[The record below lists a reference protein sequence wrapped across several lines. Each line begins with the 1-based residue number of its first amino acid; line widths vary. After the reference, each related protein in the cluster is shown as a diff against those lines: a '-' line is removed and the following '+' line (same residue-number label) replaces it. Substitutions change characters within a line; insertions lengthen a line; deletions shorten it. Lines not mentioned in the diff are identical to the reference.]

1 MNSQVMDHNSGT
13 PIYNDDANSNDD
25 VNANENAIL
34 AQQTNAHVETEDY
47 DNVDPSVT
55 QAILEKYDR
64 ESITRHITQGPVKY
78 IIAAICIL
86 YSLFHLYITFNPMPS
101 LLQRSVHVGVGFAL
115 IFLIF
120 PASKKSSRKRVAWY
134 DWIWFLLSL
143 SGMTYLIYEYQ
154 DIVTSRGGMANSI
167 DVIFSIIT
175 VICVLEGSRRITG
188 WILPILAS
196 IFLLYPFVSHLDF
209 MPDRLL
215 TRPYDMGDIFGQL
228 FLKTEGLYSV
238 AIGAS
243 VTFIF
248 LFILFG
254 AFLARSGMGQ
264 LFNDLALALAGDKKG
279 GPAKVAVISSGFM
292 GSING
297 SALSNVV
304 STGAFTI
311 PLMKKVGYHKDF
323 AGAVEA
329 SASVGG
335 QILPPIM
342 GASAFI
348 MAETTGLP
356 YSTIALAALLPAILY
371 YLGVIAQVHFRAGRR
386 DLKGMAKESLPQVK
400 EVLKARGHMLLP
412 IVFLIYL
419 LIQNVPVGY
428 AAAYTIGF
436 TVIVSMLR
444 KETRMGFKDILGALE
459 DGARQSLA
467 VMAACAVVGIIIG
480 VVSLTS
486 FGTVM
491 TSSIVT
497 LGAGSLLLTLILTM
511 LASMV
516 LGMGLPSIPAYII
529 TATMAAPALAGFDIP
544 ILSAHMFVFY
554 FGVFA
559 NITPPV
565 CLAAFAGA
573 GISGGDPMKTGFL
586 SLKLA
591 LAGFIVPFMF
601 IYNPAMLMIDPT
613 DLAVTAKEFPLPPV
627 IDIIIAV
634 VTSVI
639 GVIGLS
645 AALEGYFKGDMNVV
659 TRLILALGALLLI
672 YPGLITGLIGGV
684 IILGIALLNIKT
696 SKTPVLPLNV

>member
-1 MNSQVMDHNSGT
+1 MNSRVTDH
-13 PIYNDDANSNDD
+13 SNDVPIHSNTD
-25 VNANENAIL
+25 S
-34 AQQTNAHVETEDY
+34 ET
-47 DNVDPSVT
+47 NVDAELEV
-55 QAILEKYDR
+55 QAHNKAILEKYDR

-78 IIAAICIL
+78 IIAGLCIL
-86 YSLFHLYITFNPMPS
+86 YSLFHLYITFNPMPA
-101 LLQRSVHVGVGFAL
+101 LLQRSVHVGIGFAL

-134 DWIWFLLSL
+134 DWAWFALSF
-143 SGMTYLIYEYQ
+143 SGMAYLIYEYQ
-154 DIVTSRGGMANSI
+154 DIVTSRGGMANQM
-167 DVIFSIIT
+167 DVIFSLIT
-175 VICVLEGSRRITG
+175 VVCVLEGSRRITG
-188 WILPILAS
+188 WILPILAG
-196 IFLLYPFVSHLDF
+196 IFLAYPFVSHLDF

-264 LFNDLALALAGDKKG
+264 LFNDLALAIAGHKKG

-386 DLKGMAKESLPQVK
+386 DLKGIAKESLPAVK

-412 IVFLIYL
+412 IVFLIFL
-419 LIQNVPVGY
+419 LIRNVPVGY

-436 TVIVSMLR
+436 TIVISMLR
-444 KETRMGFKDILGALE
+444 AETRMSFADILGALE

-497 LGAGSLLLTLILTM
+497 LGAGSLFFTLILTM

-529 TATMAAPALAGFDIP
+529 TATMAAPALAGFDVP
-544 ILSAHMFVFY
+544 ILAAHMFVFY
-554 FGVFA
+554 FGIFA

-601 IYNPAMLMIDPT
+601 IYNPTMLMIDPT
-613 DLAVTAKEFPLPPV
+613 GLAVTAKDFPLPP
-627 IDIIIAV
+627 ILDIITVV
-634 VTSVI
+634 VTSVT
-639 GVIGLS
+639 GVIALS
-645 AALEGYFKGDMNVV
+645 SALEGYFRGDMNPL
-659 TRLILALGALLLI
+659 TRAILAVGALLLI
-672 YPGLITGLIGGV
+672 YPEITTGIAGGV
-684 IILGIALLNIKT
+684 IVVGIALFNIKT
-696 SKTPVLPLNV
+696 SKTPTKTISV

>member
-1 MNSQVMDHNSGT
+1 MTTHQEEHSSEQVNK
-13 PIYNDDANSNDD
+13 
-25 VNANENAIL
+25 
-34 AQQTNAHVETEDY
+34 Q
-47 DNVDPSVT
+47 
-55 QAILEKYDR
+55 ILEKYDR
-64 ESITRHITQGPVKY
+64 ESITRHLTQGPAKY
-78 IIAAICIL
+78 FIAAICIL
-86 YSLFHLYITFNPMPS
+86 YSLFHLYITFNPMPA
-101 LLQRSVHVGVGFAL
+101 LLQRAVHVGVGFGL

-120 PASKKSSRKRVAWY
+120 PATKSTSRSKVAWY
-134 DWIWFLLSL
+134 DWIWLLLSI
-143 SGMTYLIYEYQ
+143 SGVAYLFYAYQ
-154 DIVTSRGGMANSI
+154 DIVTSRGGMANQVDI
-167 DVIFSIIT
+167 IFSIIT

-196 IFLLYPFVSHLDF
+196 IFLLYPFISHLNF

-228 FLKTEGLYSV
+228 FLKTEGLYST

-264 LFNDLALALAGDKKG
+264 LFNDLALALAGHKQG
-279 GPAKVAVISSGFM
+279 GPAKVAVLSSGFM

-348 MAETTGLP
+348 MAETTGVK
-356 YSTIALAALLPAILY
+356 YGTIALAALLPAVLY

-386 DLKGMAKESLPQVK
+386 DLKGIAKESLPRIK
-400 EVLKARGHMLLP
+400 EVMKVRGHMLLP
-412 IVFLIYL
+412 IVFLISL
-419 LIQNVPVGY
+419 LMKNVPVGY
-428 AAAYTIGF
+428 SAAYTIAF
-436 TVIVSMLR
+436 TVVISMLR
-444 KETRMGFKDILGALE
+444 AETRMSINDILGALE

-491 TSSIVT
+491 TSAIVT
-497 LGAGSLLLTLILTM
+497 LGAGSLFLTLILTM

-554 FGVFA
+554 FGIFA

-573 GISGGDPMKTGFL
+573 GIAGGDPMKTGFQ

-601 IYNPAMLMIDPT
+601 IYNPTMLMIDPT
-613 DLAVTAKEFPLPPV
+613 GLAV
-627 IDIIIAV
+627 
-634 VTSVI
+634 
-639 GVIGLS
+639 
-645 AALEGYFKGDMNVV
+645 
-659 TRLILALGALLLI
+659 
-672 YPGLITGLIGGV
+672 
-684 IILGIALLNIKT
+684 
-696 SKTPVLPLNV
+696 

>member
-1 MNSQVMDHNSGT
+1 MIVMTTHKEAQNSEQVNK
-13 PIYNDDANSNDD
+13 
-25 VNANENAIL
+25 
-34 AQQTNAHVETEDY
+34 Q
-47 DNVDPSVT
+47 
-55 QAILEKYDR
+55 ILEKYDR
-64 ESITRHITQGPVKY
+64 ESITRHIAEGPIKY
-78 IIAAICIL
+78 FIAAICIF
-86 YSLFHLYITFNPMPS
+86 YSLFHLYITFNPMPA
-101 LLQRSVHVGVGFAL
+101 LLQRAVHVGVGFGL

-120 PASKKSSRKRVAWY
+120 PASKSSSRAKVAWY
-134 DWIWFLLSL
+134 DWIWMLLSL
-143 SGMTYLIYEYQ
+143 SGIAYLFYAYQ
-154 DIVTSRGGMANSI
+154 DIVTSRGGMANQVDI
-167 DVIFSIIT
+167 IFSIIT

-196 IFLLYPFVSHLDF
+196 IFLIYPFVSHLDF

-228 FLKTEGLYSV
+228 FLKTEGLYST

-264 LFNDLALALAGDKKG
+264 LFNDLALALAGHKQG
-279 GPAKVAVISSGFM
+279 GPAKVAVLSSGFM

-311 PLMKKVGYHKDF
+311 PLMKKVGYHRDF

-348 MAETTGLP
+348 MAETTGVK
-356 YSTIALAALLPAILY
+356 YGTIALAALLPAVLY

-386 DLKGMAKESLPQVK
+386 DLKGIAKESLPRIK
-400 EVLKARGHMLLP
+400 EVMKVRGHMLLP
-412 IVFLIYL
+412 IVFLIVL
-419 LIQNVPVGY
+419 LMKNVPVGY

-436 TVIVSMLR
+436 TVLISMLR
-444 KETRMGFKDILGALE
+444 PETRMGIKDILGALE

-467 VMAACAVVGIIIG
+467 VMAACAVVGVIIG

-554 FGVFA
+554 FGIFA

-573 GISGGDPMKTGFL
+573 GIAGGDPMKTGFQ

-601 IYNPAMLMIDPT
+601 IYNPTMLMIDPT
-613 DLAVTAKEFPLPPV
+613 GLAVTAKEFPLPP
-627 IDIIIAV
+627 IMDIAIVAL
-634 VTSVI
+634 TSI
-639 GVIGLS
+639 TGIIGLS
-645 AALEGYFKGDMNVV
+645 AAVEGYFKGLMNPV
-659 TRLILALGALLLI
+659 TRIILAAGALLLI
-672 YPGLITGLIGGV
+672 YPETITDIIGGV
-684 IILGIALLNIKT
+684 LVFGIMAFNIKANKSNNKPIEVT
-696 SKTPVLPLNV
+696 TI

>member
-1 MNSQVMDHNSGT
+1 MNSQVTDHNNLTTMSDNHSNNDSDL
-13 PIYNDDANSNDD
+13 PIHSHPD
-25 VNANENAIL
+25 
-34 AQQTNAHVETEDY
+34 VET
-47 DNVDPSVT
+47 NVDAELEA
-55 QAILEKYDR
+55 QAHNKAILEKYDR

-78 IIAAICIL
+78 FIAAICIF
-86 YSLFHLYITFNPMPS
+86 YSLFHLYITFNPMPA
-101 LLQRSVHVGVGFAL
+101 LLQRSVHVGIGFAL

-120 PASKKSSRKRVAWY
+120 PASKKSSRQRVAWY
-134 DWIWFLLSL
+134 DWLWFAFSL
-143 SGMTYLIYEYQ
+143 SGMAYLIYEYQ
-154 DIVTSRGGMANSI
+154 DIVTSRGGMANQT
-167 DVIFSIIT
+167 DVIFSLIT
-175 VICVLEGSRRITG
+175 VVCVLEGSRRITG
-188 WILPILAS
+188 WILPILAG
-196 IFLLYPFVSHLDF
+196 IFLAYPFVSHLDF

-264 LFNDLALALAGDKKG
+264 LFNDLALAIAGHKKG

-386 DLKGMAKESLPQVK
+386 DLKGIAKENLPAVK

-412 IVFLIYL
+412 IVFLVFL
-419 LIQNVPVGY
+419 LIKNVPVGY

-436 TVIVSMLR
+436 TVVVSMLR
-444 KETRMGFKDILGALE
+444 KETRMGFSDILGALE

-497 LGAGSLLLTLILTM
+497 LGAGSLFFTLILTM

-554 FGVFA
+554 FGIFA

-601 IYNPAMLMIDPT
+601 IYNPTMLMIDPT
-613 DLAVTAKEFPLPPV
+613 GLAVTAKDFPLPPI
-627 IDIIIAV
+627 IDIITVV
-634 VTSVI
+634 VTSVT
-639 GVIGLS
+639 GVIALS
-645 AALEGYFKGDMNVV
+645 SALEGYFKGAMNPV
-659 TRLILALGALLLI
+659 TRAILAIGALLLI
-672 YPGLITGLIGGV
+672 YPEITTGLLGGV
-684 IILGIALLNIKT
+684 IVLSIAVFNMKT
-696 SKTPVLPLNV
+696 AGKPTPTLTV

>member
-1 MNSQVMDHNSGT
+1 MTSQVTDR
-13 PIYNDDANSNDD
+13 
-25 VNANENAIL
+25 
-34 AQQTNAHVETEDY
+34 
-47 DNVDPSVT
+47 DNVTIVSANNVNHADLPIHSNTQADSNVDAELEVQAHN

-64 ESITRHITQGPVKY
+64 ESITRQIAQGPIKY
-78 IIAAICIL
+78 FIAAICIL
-86 YSLFHLYITFNPMPS
+86 YSLFHLYITFNPMPA
-101 LLQRSVHVGVGFAL
+101 LLQRSVHVGIGFAL

-120 PASKKSSRKRVAWY
+120 PASKKSSRKHVAWY
-134 DWIWFLLSL
+134 DWIWFVLSL
-143 SGMTYLIYEYQ
+143 TGMGYLIYEYQ
-154 DIVTSRGGMANSI
+154 DIVTSRGGMANQV
-167 DVIFSIIT
+167 DVIFSLIT
-175 VICVLEGSRRITG
+175 VVCVMEGSRRITG
-188 WILPILAS
+188 WILPILAG
-196 IFLLYPFVSHLDF
+196 IFLVYPFVSHLDF

-419 LIQNVPVGY
+419 LIENVPVGY

-436 TVIVSMLR
+436 TVLISMLR
-444 KETRMGFKDILGALE
+444 KETRMGVSDILAALE
-459 DGARQSLA
+459 DGAKQSLA

-497 LGAGSLLLTLILTM
+497 LGAGSLFLTLILTM

-554 FGVFA
+554 FGIFA

-601 IYNPAMLMIDPT
+601 IYNPTMLMIDPT
-613 DLAVTAKEFPLPPV
+613 GLAVTAKDFPLPPV
-627 IDIIIAV
+627 LDIVMVA
-634 VTSVI
+634 VTSI
-639 GVIGLS
+639 TGVIALS
-645 AALEGYFKGDMNVV
+645 AALEGYFKRAMNPV
-659 TRLILALGALLLI
+659 TRAILAIGALLLI
-672 YPGLITGLIGGV
+672 YPELTTSITGGAIVLV
-684 IILGIALLNIKT
+684 IAVWNMRTNKASTPT
-696 SKTPVLPLNV
+696 STV

>member
-1 MNSQVMDHNSGT
+1 MNSQVMDQGSATARPDDDTRLNST
-13 PIYNDDANSNDD
+13 ASLSEQPDMDKATDA
-25 VNANENAIL
+25 
-34 AQQTNAHVETEDY
+34 ETEAH
-47 DNVDPSVT
+47 NR
-55 QAILEKYDR
+55 AILEKYDR
-64 ESITRHITQGPVKY
+64 ESITRNITQGPVKY
-78 IIAAICIL
+78 FIAIICIL
-86 YSLFHLYITFNPMPS
+86 YSIFHLYITFNPMPA

-120 PASKKSSRKRVAWY
+120 PASKKSSRKQVAWY
-134 DWIWFLLSL
+134 DWIWFALSL
-143 SGMTYLIYEYQ
+143 SGMGYLIYEYQ
-154 DIVTSRGGMANSI
+154 DIVTSRGGMANQV

-196 IFLLYPFVSHLDF
+196 IFLAYPFVSHLDF

-254 AFLARSGMGQ
+254 AFLSRSGMGQ

-311 PLMKKVGYHKDF
+311 PLMKKVGYEKDF

-356 YSTIALAALLPAILY
+356 YSTIALAALLPAVLY

-386 DLKGMAKESLPQVK
+386 DLKGIAKENLPQVK
-400 EVLKARGHMLLP
+400 AVLKARGHMLLP

-419 LIQNVPVGY
+419 LIENVPVGY

-436 TVIVSMLR
+436 TVAISMIR
-444 KETRMGFKDILGALE
+444 KETRMGVADILGALE

-467 VMAACAVVGIIIG
+467 VMAACAVVGVIIG

-497 LGAGSLLLTLILTM
+497 LGAGSLFLTLILTM

-554 FGVFA
+554 FGIFA

-601 IYNPAMLMIDPT
+601 IYSPTMLMIDPT
-613 DLAVTAKEFPLPPV
+613 GLAVTAKDFPLPPV
-627 IDIIIAV
+627 MDIITV
-634 VTSVI
+634 VLTSVT
-639 GVIGLS
+639 GVIALS
-645 AALEGYFKGDMNVV
+645 AALEGYFKGAMNLL
-659 TRLILALGALLLI
+659 TRVILAAGALLLI
-672 YPGLITGLIGGV
+672 YPEITTGIVGAVVVV
-684 IILGIALLNIKT
+684 IIALFNIKT
-696 SKTPVLPLNV
+696 AEKPTPTLTV